1 MKLSL
6 FIACILALVCVA
18 QANRALLQGGSG
30 LGYGAQF
37 FNPQYWA
44 SFYQQAIPYDSEC
57 SLPVSP
63 LEALSDTDSLF
74 LSLSLPLLSLR
85 ELGQQEHRLHHASHL
100 RTRTPN
106 RSRIDLSPPHVSF
119 GPWRSRR
126 RPSERRPPSQAIHRF
141 FFMHA

>member
-44 SFYQQAIPYDSEC
+44 SFYQQAIPYDIYANWVNRNTGFTMPVISGPG
-57 SLPVSP
+57 LPTGAGS
-63 LEALSDTDSLF
+63 T
-74 LSLSLPLLSLR
+74 
-85 ELGQQEHRLHHASHL
+85 
-100 RTRTPN
+100 
-106 RSRIDLSPPHVSF
+106 
-119 GPWRSRR
+119 
-126 RPSERRPPSQAIHRF
+126 
-141 FFMHA
+141 